1 MSREI
6 SVVVPVFNSCAT
18 LPDLVGRITASLR
31 AIAADF
37 EIILVDDNSSD
48 GSRDAILRLAE
59 QHTTVHPLLLMRN
72 FGQHSALLAG
82 IREAR
87 FAVILTL
94 DDDLQNPPEE
104 IAKLIQKLEEGF
116 DLVYGIPVSPRQ
128 DLWRLVASKMTR
140 AALRTIVGAQ
150 LASVV
155 SPFRAFRTDL
165 RTAFADYSTPFVSID
180 VLLAWGTE
188 RFATVAV
195 RHDARTRGRSNY
207 SVVKLV
213 AHAMNM
219 MTGFSTWPLRFA
231 SIVGFALTFAGVAI
245 LFYVVGRYFVAGGS
259 VPGFPFLASIIA
271 IFSGAQ
277 LFALGVIGEYLGK
290 IHFRSMNRPPYV
302 IDRRASAGIDKD
314 HSGIKIP

>member
-6 SVVVPVFNSCAT
+6 SVVVPVYNSRETLSDLVARIIAT
-18 LPDLVGRITASLR
+18 LQP
-31 AIAADF
+31 IAAQF
-37 EIILVDDNSSD
+37 EIILVDDSSSD
-48 GSRDAILRLAE
+48 GSRDAILRLAQ
-59 QHTTVHPLLLMRN
+59 QHQEIKPLLLMRN

-87 FAVILTL
+87 FPVTITL

-104 IAKLIQKLEEGF
+104 IPKLIEKLEEGH
-116 DLVYGIPVSPRQ
+116 DVVYGTPLSTKQ
-128 DLWRLVASKMTR
+128 DLWRLLASKITR
-140 AALRTIVGAQ
+140 ISLSTTVGAK
-150 LASVV
+150 LAAIV
-155 SPFRAFRTDL
+155 SPFRAFRTDI
-165 RTAFADYSTPFVSID
+165 RAAFADYSTPFVCID
-180 VLLAWGTE
+180 VLLAWGTQ
-188 RFATVAV
+188 RFTTVTV
-195 RHDARTRGRSNY
+195 RHDARARGRSTY
-207 SVVKLV
+207 SVAKLM

-231 SIVGFALTFAGVAI
+231 SIIGFAFTFVGLVV
-245 LFYVVGRYFVAGGS
+245 LVYVIGRYFVAGGS

-302 IDRRASAGIDKD
+302 IDRRAAEK
-314 HSGIKIP
+314 